1 MKPSKLVV
9 TAAFAALLAIGLLA
23 CSSSAGENVD
33 APDEAAEATST
44 AEPAAEGNDTADVA
58 ATPEVIEY
66 EFYSVATPEGWHK
79 SEDSSHA
86 FTTEDLQKSLSVHVY
101 PDTASE
107 MLEYE
112 LSDPDYVALDDYTA
126 GGKTYLVAYSER
138 WEDAYYIMDWEDGC
152 FEVHATYLTD
162 SAEDQAAL
170 QTFLGTLQPAE
181 DAYAKWQAID

>member
-23 CSSSAGENVD
+23 CSSSAGENAD
-33 APDEAAEATST
+33 APDEATEVTSA
-44 AEPAAEGNDTADVA
+44 AEPAAEGSDATDVA
-58 ATPEVIEY
+58 ATPEVVEY

-79 SEDSSHA
+79 SEDNAHA

-101 PDTASE
+101 PDPASE

-112 LSDPDYVALDDYTA
+112 LGSDPDYVEGEYTA
-126 GGKTYLVAYSER
+126 GGKTYLVASSEK
-138 WEDAYYIMDWEDGC
+138 WSDAYYIIDWEDGC

-170 QTFLGTLQPAE
+170 ETFLGTLQPAE
-181 DAYAKWQAID
+181 DAYAKWQAAS